1 MLPAGVSL
9 NMLKVILNPLA
20 VTDLSV
26 VKRASMLV
34 SRRHR
39 ADPLFL
45 FQKCLL
51 SCTYVC
57 MYFYDSMS

>member
-9 NMLKVILNPLA
+9 NTLNVILNPFA

-45 FQKCLL
+45 FRKYLL
-51 SCTYVC
+51 ACMFVC